1 MEPLPAHTI
10 GGFISILFDV
20 RTAVSKRKA
29 RINET
34 CIIYNNM
41 WQENRNLQCTLSGY
55 GPLAVILFTN
65 MKFTNHV
72 RYADVL
78 AFFLIA
84 MVTVYTLPNIFPV

>member
-1 MEPLPAHTI
+1 
-10 GGFISILFDV
+10 
-20 RTAVSKRKA
+20 
-29 RINET
+29 
-34 CIIYNNM
+34 M

-55 GPLAVILFTN
+55 GTLAVILFTH

-84 MVTVYTLPNIFPV
+84 MVTVYTLPNVFSV